1 MTFPQEGGCFCGAI
15 RYAVKAE
22 PKGCGICHCRSCQR
36 AAGAE
41 SVGWAVNDVSNFEF
55 TAGEP
60 ARFESSPGV
69 ERTFCPRC
77 GTGLTYQRQST
88 SIDVT
93 LASLDDPEALTPRNE
108 VWCEER
114 ISWNALNPDL
124 NHHGQWSS

>member
-1 MTFPQEGGCFCGAI
+1 MTFPLEGGCFCGAI

-22 PKGCGICHCRSCQR
+22 PLGRGICHCRSCR
-36 AAGAE
+36 RIAGAE
-41 SVGWAVNDVSNFEF
+41 SVGWAVNNVANFEF
-55 TAGEP
+55 TRGEP
-60 ARFESSPGV
+60 ARFESTPGI

-88 SIDVT
+88 SIDIT
-93 LASLDDPEALTPRNE
+93 LASLDDPEALPAKNE

-124 NHHGQWSS
+124 NHHAQWSS